1 MRRIDSRAR
10 AHADTAAAVV
20 VTMDDAAAVEKIV
33 QEVRGLFLELPI
45 DAPARDAAQALR
57 LTAAGATVAAPEAS
71 AASLQLGGR
80 ALAGFG
86 IGEDAVNRLIDQ
98 PRAAESPTAPPA
110 NPPSPSP
117 LKGCQW

>member
-10 AHADTAAAVV
+10 AHADTAAAV

-45 DAPARDAAQALR
+45 DAPARDAAQALW

-71 AASLQLGGR
+71 AASLQLAAGR
-80 ALAGFG
+80 
-86 IGEDAVNRLIDQ
+86 
-98 PRAAESPTAPPA
+98 SPASAWVRTR
-110 NPPSPSP
+110 ST
-117 LKGCQW
+117 G